1 MSMTRGKDTII
12 DEWVNVKAPP
22 PPEPKQVHV
31 DPQVTALLI
40 LDIQKQNCN
49 AERRPRCVASIPKIK
64 KLLTDA
70 RANGMP
76 VIYSLTRT
84 ANSSDILND
93 VAPLEGEPV
102 VQSGVDKFFHTDL
115 EKILTDKKVETVVLV
130 GTAAHGAVL
139 HTATGAALR
148 GLQVIVPVDGMSAG
162 ELYPE
167 QYTTWHL
174 ANAPGSQKQTTITRI
189 DLIRFS
195 KK

>member
-31 DPQVTALLI
+31 DPKVTALLI

-76 VIYSLTRT
+76 VIHSLTRT

-148 GLQVIVPVDGMSAG
+148 GLQVIVPVDGMSAS

-174 ANAPGSQKQTTITRI
+174 ANAPGIQKQMTITRV
-189 DLIRFS
+189 DMPQVS
-195 KK
+195 EH

>member
-1 MSMTRGKDTII
+1 
-12 DEWVNVKAPP
+12 
-22 PPEPKQVHV
+22 
-31 DPQVTALLI
+31 
-40 LDIQKQNCN
+40 
-49 AERRPRCVASIPKIK
+49 
-64 KLLTDA
+64 
-70 RANGMP
+70 MP

-93 VAPLEGEPV
+93 VASLEGEPV

-139 HTATGAALR
+139 HTATGADLR
-148 GLQVIVPVDGMSAG
+148 SLQVIVPVDGMSAS

-174 ANAPGSQKQTTITRI
+174 ANAPGIQKQMTITRV
-189 DLIRFS
+189 DMPQVS
-195 KK
+195 EH